1 MRRLTQACKLPW
13 LLQNTRLILDQYR
26 LPAWA
31 TNIDMF
37 GHTVGVAP
45 LAHWCDILVRLVV
58 VVAPL
63 AHRLATDGF
72 GCRGIMTLVVVAP
85 LAHRFATSGLDC
97 F

>member
-1 MRRLTQACKLPW
+1 MQVALAASD
-13 LLQNTRLILDQYR
+13 TRLILDQYR

-63 AHRLATDGF
+63 AHRFA
-72 GCRGIMTLVVVAP
+72 LVVLIVVD
-85 LAHRFATSGLDC
+85 S
-97 F
+97 

>member
-1 MRRLTQACKLPW
+1 VRRLTQACKLALAASEHEVVTGSVPTTCMGN
-13 LLQNTRLILDQYR
+13 Q
-26 LPAWA
+26 
-31 TNIDMF
+31 DMF

-45 LAHWCDILVRLVV
+45 LAHWCGILVRLVV

-63 AHRLATDGF
+63 AHRLATDEF

-85 LAHRFATSGLDC
+85 LAHRFVTSGLDC